1 LHCKAIDKTKQKLE
15 YLQNPATFSGAT
27 DARTTAT
34 TKEDSEER
42 NNTFLALTLLLR
54 RF

>member
-27 DARTTAT
+27 EA
-34 TKEDSEER
+34 R
-42 NNTFLALTLLLR
+42 NNNNNKR
-54 RF
+54 RL